1 MANNN
6 VDPFLL
12 EVLKNGLD
20 TVADE
25 MALVLMKTAYS
36 GIVRD
41 SMDFSTAVCDAEGQ
55 TLAQGLTTAMHLG
68 SFYDAMRCLITTQAG
83 NIFPD
88 DVFIF
93 NDPYV
98 AAGQHLPDI
107 YIIMPIF
114 HEDRLVAWAT
124 TIAHHS
130 DVGGIVP
137 GSNALGA
144 IEIYQEGIRIPILKF
159 MKRGKPIDA
168 VWQLIALNV
177 RLPHLLMG
185 DLQAQMA
192 ACTACERN
200 MTELFRRYGSTTMTA
215 YFGHLHDYAERLA
228 RAEIRDIPDGIYLFT
243 DHIDGLGE
251 KPVPIILQAKVIVAG
266 DGVTIDWSGS
276 SEQVKGGINSPLPFT
291 KACAYTAMRSIM
303 TADVPNCFGYTR
315 AIKVVAPEGTVVN
328 PTMPF
333 PCGARGITGY
343 RMIDC
348 LFGALA
354 QAVPDK
360 VTADSMG
367 GSTLPTIAG
376 WHDGKPFVFCETFMG
391 TWGAAQTHDGQE
403 GVPHM
408 GANQSNVPVEMIE
421 AGYPLRVIQYGFVPD
436 TGGAGKFRGGLS
448 IVREFELL
456 TDDGVLNVRS
466 DKRKFRPHGLFGGK
480 PGTPSLN
487 YLTHNG
493 KDRLLPALLMET
505 EPMHKGDRFR
515 AILAGGG
522 GYGDPLERDAELVR
536 ADVSEEK
543 ITIDYARKHYGVV
556 IRSCAPPTLDAA
568 GTKRLRARRRAH
580 RLPVAATESAL
591 LPRRPEH

>member
-1 MANNN
+1 MRNND

-25 MALVLMKTAYS
+25 MALILMKTAYS

-68 SFYDAMRCLITTQAG
+68 SFYDAMRCLITTQKG

-93 NDPYV
+93 NDPY
-98 AAGQHLPDI
+98 ASAGQHLPDI
-107 YIIMPIF
+107 YIIKPIYY
-114 HEDRLVAWAT
+114 EDRLVAWAT
-124 TIAHHS
+124 TIAHHC

-144 IEIYQEGIRIPILKF
+144 TEIYQEGIRIPILKF
-159 MKRGKPIDA
+159 MERGKPNDS
-168 VWQLIALNV
+168 VWKLIQLNV
-177 RLPHLLMG
+177 RLPDLLMG

-192 ACTACERN
+192 SCTACERN
-200 MTELFRRYGSTTMTA
+200 MTELFRRYGSATMTA
-215 YFGHLHDYAERLA
+215 YFGHLHGYAERLA
-228 RAEIRDIPDGIYLFT
+228 RAEIRDIPDGVYEFT
-243 DHIDGLGE
+243 DHIDGLGK
-251 KPVPIILQAKVIVAG
+251 KPVPIVIKVKVTIAG
-266 DGVTIDWSGS
+266 DSAIVDWTGS
-276 SEQVKGGINSPLPFT
+276 SAQVKGGINSPVPFT
-291 KACAYTAMRSIM
+291 KACAYTALRSVM
-303 TADVPNCFGYTR
+303 TADVPNCHGYTR
-315 AIKVVAPEGTVVN
+315 AIKLVAPVGSIMN
-328 PTMPF
+328 PTMPA

-354 QAVPDK
+354 KAVPER
-360 VTADSMG
+360 VTADNMG
-367 GSTLPTIAG
+367 GSTLPTVGG
-376 WHDGKPFVFCETFMG
+376 WHEGKPFVFCETFLG
-391 TWGAAQTHDGQE
+391 TWGAAATHDGQE

-421 AGYPLRVIQYGFVPD
+421 AGYPLRVVQYGFVQD
-436 TGGAGKFRGGLS
+436 TGGPGTFRGGLS

-456 TDDGVLNVRS
+456 TDEAVLNVRS
-466 DKRKFRPHGLFGGK
+466 DKRKFLPHGLFGGK

-487 YLTHNG
+487 YLTHDG
-493 KDRLLPALLMET
+493 KDTLLPALLMET
-505 EPMHKGDRFR
+505 EPMYRGDRFR

-522 GYGDPLERDAELVR
+522 GYGEPLERDPERVLN
-536 ADVSEEK
+536 DVSEEK
-543 ITIDYARKHYGVV
+543 ISIAYARKHYAVV
-556 IRSCAPPTLDAA
+556 INPGIQPSLDIAA
-568 GTKRLRARRRAH
+568 TRRLRARRQQRA
-580 RLPVAATESAL
+580 PAKAAAE
-591 LPRRPEH
+591 

>member
-1 MANNN
+1 MPKDAVRSNNEI
-6 VDPFLL
+6 DPFLL
-12 EVLKNGLD
+12 EVLKNALD

-68 SFYDAMRCLITTQAG
+68 SFYDAMRCLITTQKG

-107 YIIMPIF
+107 YIIKPIF
-114 HEDRLVAWAT
+114 HDGEIAAWAT

-144 IEIYQEGIRIPILKF
+144 VEIWQEGIRIPIVKF
-159 MKRGKPIDA
+159 VERGKPVDP
-168 VWQLIALNV
+168 VWQLVALNV
-177 RLPHLLMG
+177 RLPDLVMG
-185 DLQAQMA
+185 DLQAQMT
-192 ACTACERN
+192 ACVACERA
-200 MTELFRRYGSTTMTA
+200 MTDLFRRYGRGTMTA
-215 YFGHLHDYAERLA
+215 YFGHLQNYAERLA
-228 RAEIRDIPDGIYLFT
+228 RAEISEIPDGVYTFT
-243 DHIDGLGE
+243 DHIDGLGKE
-251 KPVPIILQAKVIVAG
+251 PVPILLEAKVTVAG
-266 DGVTIDWSGS
+266 DSVTIDWTGS
-276 SEQVKGGINSPLPFT
+276 SDQVKGGINSPLPFT

-315 AIKVVAPEGTVVN
+315 AITVIAPEGTVVN
-328 PTMPF
+328 PRLPG

-348 LFGALA
+348 LFGALSK
-354 QAVPDK
+354 AVPDK

-376 WHDGKPFVFCETFMG
+376 WHEGKPYVFCETFMG
-391 TWGAAQTHDGQE
+391 TWGAASTHDGQE

-408 GANQSNVPVEMIE
+408 GANQSNVPIEMIE
-421 AGYPLRVIQYGFVPD
+421 AGYPLRMVQYGYVAD
-436 TGGAGKFRGGLS
+436 SGGPGKFRGGLS
-448 IVREFELL
+448 IVREYEMLS
-456 TDDGVLNVRS
+456 DEAVLNIRS
-466 DKRKFRPHGLFGGK
+466 DKRKFPPHGLFGGK

-487 YLTHNG
+487 YITRDG
-493 KDRLLPALLMET
+493 DDRLLPALLTET
-505 EPMHKGDRFR
+505 EPLKKGDRFR

-522 GYGDPLERDAELVR
+522 GYGLPEERAPELVLD
-536 ADVSEEK
+536 DVAEEK
-543 ITIDYARKHYGVV
+543 ITIGYAKENYGVV
-556 IRSCAPPTLDAA
+556 ITPGANPSLDM
-568 GTKRLRARRRAH
+568 
-580 RLPVAATESAL
+580 AATEKLRSQRRSAVAK
-591 LPRRPEH
+591 

>member
-1 MANNN
+1 MRSDEI
-6 VDPFLL
+6 DPFLL

-20 TVADE
+20 TIADE

-68 SFYDAMRCLITTQAG
+68 SFYDAMRCLITTQKG

-98 AAGQHLPDI
+98 SAGQHLPDI
-107 YIIMPIF
+107 YIIKPIF
-114 HEDRLVAWAT
+114 YQGEIAAWAT

-144 IEIYQEGIRIPILKF
+144 VEIWQEGIRIPIVKF
-159 MKRGKPIDA
+159 MERGKPVDP
-168 VWQLIALNV
+168 VWQLVALNV
-177 RLPHLLMG
+177 RLPDLVMG
-185 DLQAQMA
+185 DLQAQMT
-192 ACTACERN
+192 ACVACERA
-200 MTELFRRYGSTTMTA
+200 MTDLFRRYGRATMTT
-215 YFGHLHDYAERLA
+215 YFNHLQDYAERLA
-228 RAEIRDIPDGIYLFT
+228 RAEISEIPDGIYTFT
-243 DHIDGLGE
+243 DHIDGLGKE
-251 KPVPIILQAKVIVAG
+251 PVPIILQTKVTVAG
-266 DGVTIDWSGS
+266 DNVTIDWTGS

-328 PTMPF
+328 PRLPG

-348 LFGALA
+348 LFGALS
-354 QAVPDK
+354 QAVPNK

-376 WHDGKPFVFCETFMG
+376 WHDGKPYVFCETFMG
-391 TWGAAQTHDGQE
+391 TWGAASTHDGQE

-408 GANQSNVPVEMIE
+408 GANQSNVPIEMIE
-421 AGYPLRVIQYGFVPD
+421 AGYPLRIVQYGYVPD
-436 TGGAGKFRGGLS
+436 TGGPGKFRGGLS
-448 IVREFELL
+448 IVREFEMLG
-456 TDDGVLNVRS
+456 DEGVLNIRS
-466 DKRKFRPHGLFGGK
+466 DKRRYPPHGLFGGK

-487 YLTHNG
+487 YITHNG
-493 KDRLLPALLMET
+493 RDHLLPALLTET
-505 EPMHKGDRFR
+505 EPLKKGDRFR

-522 GYGDPLERDAELVR
+522 GYGQPDERDPELVFN
-536 ADVSEEK
+536 DVAEEK
-543 ITIDYARKHYGVV
+543 ITIGYAKLNYGVV
-556 IRSCAPPTLDAA
+556 IKPGTRPSLD
-568 GTKRLRARRRAH
+568 L
-580 RLPVAATESAL
+580 AATETLRSK
-591 LPRRPEH
+591 RRSVAAK

>member
-1 MANNN
+1 MSSND

-41 SMDFSTAVCDAEGQ
+41 SMDFSTAVCDSEGR

-68 SFYDAMRCLITTQAG
+68 SFYDAMRALITTQTG

-88 DVFIF
+88 DIFIF

-107 YIIMPIF
+107 YIIKPIF
-114 HEDRLVAWAT
+114 FEERLVAWAT

-144 IEIYQEGIRIPILKF
+144 VEIYQEGIRIPIVKF
-159 MKRGKPIDA
+159 MDRGRPVDP
-168 VWQLIALNV
+168 VWQIVALNV
-177 RLPHLLMG
+177 RLPDLLMG

-200 MTELFRRYGSTTMTA
+200 MTDLFRRYGRETMTA

-228 RAEIRDIPDGIYLFT
+228 RAEIRDIPDGTYEFT
-243 DHIDGLGE
+243 DHIDGLGK
-251 KPVPIILQAKVIVAG
+251 KPVPIVLKVKVIVAG
-266 DGVTIDWSGS
+266 DGVTIDWTGS
-276 SEQVKGGINSPLPFT
+276 SEQVKG
-291 KACAYTAMRSIM
+291 CAYTAMRSIM

-315 AIKVVAPEGTVVN
+315 AIKVVAPEGSVMN
-328 PTMPF
+328 PTLPY

-348 LFGALA
+348 QFGALA
-354 QAVPDK
+354 QAVPGK
-360 VTADSMG
+360 VTADNMG

-376 WHDGKPFVFCETFMG
+376 WVDGKPYVFCETFMG
-391 TWGAAQTHDGQE
+391 TWGAAQAHDGQE

-421 AGYPLRVIQYGFVPD
+421 TGYPLRIVRYGFLPD
-436 TGGAGKFRGGLS
+436 TGGAGKFRGGVS
-448 IVREFELL
+448 IVREFEMLA
-456 TDDGVLNVRS
+456 DDAVLNVRS
-466 DKRKFRPHGLFGGK
+466 DKRKFPPHGLFGGE

-487 YLTHNG
+487 YLAHNG

-505 EPMHKGDRFR
+505 EPMMRGDRFR

-522 GYGDPLERDAELVR
+522 GYGDPFERDPELVR

-543 ITIDYARKHYGVV
+543 ITAGYARKHYGVV
-556 IRSCAPPTLDAA
+556 IKARPGFAIDKAA
-568 GTKRLRARRRAH
+568 TKKLRNRPRKRKV
-580 RLPVAATESAL
+580 PVAVA
-591 LPRRPEH
+591 

>member
-1 MANNN
+1 MSRNEF
-6 VDPFLL
+6 DPFLL

-20 TVADE
+20 TIADE

-41 SMDFSTAVCDAEGQ
+41 SMDFSTAVCDAHGQ

-68 SFYDAMRCLITTQAG
+68 SFYDAMNCLITTQAG
-83 NIFPD
+83 NIFPG

-98 AAGQHLPDI
+98 SAGQHLPDI
-107 YIIMPIF
+107 YIIKPIF
-114 HEDRLVAWAT
+114 FEDHLVAWAT

-144 IEIYQEGIRIPILKF
+144 VEIYQEGIRIPILKF
-159 MKRGKPIDA
+159 IDRGTPVDA
-168 VWQLIALNV
+168 IWQLIALNV
-177 RLPHLLMG
+177 RLPDLLLG
-185 DLQAQMA
+185 DLQAQVVS
-192 ACTACERN
+192 CTACERN
-200 MTELFRRYGSTTMTA
+200 MTDLFRRYGRETMTS
-215 YFGHLHDYAERLA
+215 YFAHLHDYAERLA
-228 RAEIRDIPDGIYLFT
+228 RAEIRDIPDGVYEFT
-243 DHIDGLGE
+243 DHIDGLGKE
-251 KPVPIILQAKVIVAG
+251 PVPVIIKVKMTIAG
-266 DGVTIDWSGS
+266 DSVTIDWTGS
-276 SEQVKGGINSPLPFT
+276 AAQVKGGINSPLPFT

-315 AIKVVAPEGTVVN
+315 AIKVIAPEGSVMN
-328 PTMPF
+328 PTMPY

-348 LFGALA
+348 QFGALA
-354 QAVPDK
+354 QAVPDR

-376 WHDGKPFVFCETFMG
+376 WVKGQPFVFCETFMG
-391 TWGAAQTHDGQE
+391 TWGAARDHDGQE

-421 AGYPLRVIQYGFVPD
+421 STYPLRIVQYGFVPD

-448 IVREFELL
+448 IAREFELL
-456 TDDGVLNVRS
+456 ADEGVLNVRS
-466 DKRKFRPHGLFGGK
+466 DKRKYPPHGLFGGK
-480 PGTPSLN
+480 EGTPSLN
-487 YLTHNG
+487 YLIHEG
-493 KDRLLPALLMET
+493 KEQLLPALLTDT
-505 EPMHKGDRFR
+505 EPMLKGDRYR

-522 GYGDPLERDAELVR
+522 GYGDPIERDPELVR
-536 ADVSEEK
+536 ADVTEEK
-543 ITIDYARKHYGVV
+543 ISPAYAREHYGVV
-556 IRSCAPPTLDAA
+556 IKSGAAFTVDAA
-568 GTKRLRARRRAH
+568 ETKKLRGRNATKDV
-580 RLPVAATESAL
+580 VAAAGE
-591 LPRRPEH
+591 

>member
-1 MANNN
+1 VSRND

-20 TVADE
+20 TIADE
-25 MALVLMKTAYS
+25 MALVTMKTAYS

-68 SFYDAMRCLITTQAG
+68 SFYDAMRCLITTQQG

-107 YIIMPIF
+107 YIIKPIF
-114 HEDRLVAWAT
+114 FEERLVAWAT

-144 IEIYQEGIRIPILKF
+144 TEIYQEGIRIPILKF
-159 MKRGKPIDA
+159 MERGKPMEP
-168 VWQLIALNV
+168 VWQLVALNV
-177 RLPHLLMG
+177 RLPDLLMG

-200 MTELFRRYGSTTMTA
+200 MTDLFRRYGRETMTA

-228 RAEIRDIPDGIYLFT
+228 RAEIRDIPDGTYRFT
-243 DHIDGLGE
+243 DHIDGLGK
-251 KPVPIILQAKVIVAG
+251 KPVPIVLKAKVIVAG
-266 DGVTIDWSGS
+266 DSVTIDWTGS
-276 SEQVKGGINSPLPFT
+276 NEQVKGGINSPLPFT

-303 TADVPNCFGYTR
+303 SADVPNCFGYTR
-315 AIKVVAPEGTVVN
+315 AIKVVAPAGTVVN

-354 QAVPDK
+354 QAVPEK

-376 WHDGKPFVFCETFMG
+376 WVNGKPYVFCETFMG
-391 TWGAAQTHDGQE
+391 TWGAAHSHDGQE

-421 AGYPLRVIQYGFVPD
+421 SGYPLRIVQYGFVQD
-436 TGGAGKFRGGLS
+436 TGGAGKYRGGVS
-448 IVREFELL
+448 IVREFEMLA
-456 TDDGVLNVRS
+456 DDAVLNVRS
-466 DKRKFRPHGLFGGK
+466 DKRKFPPHGLFGGK

-487 YLTHNG
+487 YLTHKG

-505 EPMHKGDRFR
+505 EPMMKGDRFR

-522 GYGDPLERDAELVR
+522 GYGDPFGRDPELVR

-543 ITIDYARKHYGVV
+543 ITIGYARKHYGVA
-556 IRSCAPPTLDAA
+556 IKPGPRFTIDMAA
-568 GTKRLRARRRAH
+568 TRKLRGRQRKRKV
-580 RLPVAATESAL
+580 PVAAE
-591 LPRRPEH
+591 

>member
-1 MANNN
+1 MRSNEI
-6 VDPFLL
+6 DPFLL
-12 EVLKNGLD
+12 EVLKNALD
-20 TVADE
+20 TIADE

-68 SFYDAMRCLITTQAG
+68 SFYDAMRCLITTQKG

-98 AAGQHLPDI
+98 SAGQHLPDI
-107 YIIMPIF
+107 YIIKPIF
-114 HEDRLVAWAT
+114 YEGEIAAWAT

-144 IEIYQEGIRIPILKF
+144 VEIWQEGIRIPIVKF
-159 MKRGKPIDA
+159 MERGKPVDP
-168 VWQLIALNV
+168 VWQLVSLNV
-177 RLPHLLMG
+177 RLPDLVMG
-185 DLQAQMA
+185 DLQAQMT
-192 ACTACERN
+192 ACVACERA
-200 MTELFRRYGSTTMTA
+200 MTDLFRRYGRGTMSA

-228 RAEIRDIPDGIYLFT
+228 RAEIAEIPDGVYTFT
-243 DHIDGLGE
+243 DHIDGLG
-251 KPVPIILQAKVIVAG
+251 KDPTPVILQAKLTVAG
-266 DGVTIDWSGS
+266 DGVTIDWTGS
-276 SEQVKGGINSPLPFT
+276 SEQIKGGINSPLPFT
-291 KACAYTAMRSIM
+291 KACAYTAMRSVM

-315 AIKVVAPEGTVVN
+315 AITVVAPEGTVVN
-328 PTMPF
+328 PRLPG

-376 WHDGKPFVFCETFMG
+376 WHDGKPYVFCETFMG
-391 TWGAAQTHDGQE
+391 TWGAASTHDGQE

-408 GANQSNVPVEMIE
+408 GANQSNVPIEMIE
-421 AGYPLRVIQYGFVPD
+421 AGYPLRVVQYGYLPD

-448 IVREFELL
+448 IVREFEMLG
-456 TDDGVLNVRS
+456 DEGVLNIRS
-466 DKRKFRPHGLFGGK
+466 DKRKYPPHGLFGGK
-480 PGTPSLN
+480 SGTPSLN
-487 YLTHNG
+487 YITHEG
-493 KDRLLPALLMET
+493 KDQLLPALLTET
-505 EPMHKGDRFR
+505 EPLKKGDRFR

-522 GYGDPLERDAELVR
+522 GYGPPDERDPELVL
-536 ADVSEEK
+536 ADVSEGK
-543 ITIDYARKHYGVV
+543 ISIGYARENYGVV
-556 IRSCAPPTLDAA
+556 IADGAHPSLDDAA
-568 GTKRLRARRRAH
+568 TTALRAERRADA
-580 RLPVAATESAL
+580 VAAE
-591 LPRRPEH
+591 